1 MRVQVLCSTM
11 YGVKPLFFN
20 KGYKPIN
27 SIIVNQC
34 DKIENENPVYLN
46 FYERGIS
53 KSRNRGLEHAKSE
66 ICLIT
71 DNDTYFNNQSMSII
85 ENSFLAYPDADI
97 LTFQVETPEGQLYK
111 SYKENFFWHDKL
123 SLAKVS
129 SVEIAFRRKSILHN
143 NIKFDED
150 FGLGSYY
157 PTSEEY
163 IFLVDALNKGLKI
176 GYVPKVIVYHP
187 KESSG
192 GDFSNK
198 ELVYAK
204 GAMISRVFGTKGI
217 LICLLFSLKK
227 YKYSSMNFL
236 SFLKLLCAGYFK
248 YQMKAN
254 RKGF

>member
-1 MRVQVLCSTM
+1 MKVQVLCSTM
-11 YGVKPLFFN
+11 YGVQPLLIN
-20 KGYKPIN
+20 KGNVSVNIV
-27 SIIVNQC
+27 IVNQC
-34 DKIENENPVYLN
+34 KDVDHEVPEYLN
-46 FYERGIS
+46 FYERGLS
-53 KSRNRGLEHAKSE
+53 KSRNRCLENAQADF
-66 ICLIT
+66 CLIT
-71 DNDTYFNNQSMSII
+71 DNDTYLNDKAISII
-85 ENSFLAYPDADI
+85 EEAFLDYPDADV
-97 LTFQVETPEGQLYK
+97 LTFQVETPEGELYK
-111 SYKENFFWHDKL
+111 SYKEKFFWHDKL

-176 GYVPKVIVYHP
+176 GYVPEVIVYHP